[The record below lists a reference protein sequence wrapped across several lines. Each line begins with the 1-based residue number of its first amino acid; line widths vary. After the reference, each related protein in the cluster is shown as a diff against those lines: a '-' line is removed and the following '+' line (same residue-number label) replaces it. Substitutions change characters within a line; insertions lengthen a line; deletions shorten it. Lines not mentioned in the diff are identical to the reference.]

1 MAGRANR
8 GTDGG
13 QEVIQRAA
21 AGSGTD
27 AGLRGRTATWLS
39 NTAAL
44 LEITDPKVR
53 VNAQALMA
61 LAVIIGVGAFLRF
74 WGLSNVGLHGDEKTM
89 ALPAM
94 HLLRYGTPEMPTGFL
109 YPRAVAQLYLM
120 AWSMRLFG
128 VSEWALRFPSAV
140 CGVLLIPLAW
150 LAGRRFLGGWNLA
163 FTAAVALLPA
173 FIQDAQTARMYV
185 FLVTGVAGFMALLF
199 AWERTGKVGFLVAAV
214 IEMAVALEFHTL
226 AIFADWLCFLPG
238 LLAGDPRR
246 LRQGAI
252 AFVVIAVEFLALNH
266 WIDTQYPHAA
276 QALTVAVSNAPRA
289 PGAGRLDP
297 TWSLVIFLPALALS
311 WYAVR
316 ERGWLPIVLLTA
328 SLLAQVSRLDHVA
341 ILLVIAAL
349 VIARRNG
356 RLSPA
361 RLGVYFGICALV
373 AALQIEYDLVHHVG
387 KLPQILGLML
397 GWPSVRP
404 WIAISR
410 LSWAAVPIAAA
421 GAAVGLW
428 RLALRRR
435 MPAHLLLFALGVWLP
450 LLQIGLISW
459 DVPPRYTGAQILPLL
474 IAAFA
479 SARWG
484 AERLS
489 ELLARRRAPAHAPAV
504 ALTAAALVCLL
515 VINPTHLEAAVDP
528 SYLHYPD
535 HKGAAA
541 FVESQHP
548 KPDDIIVAED
558 ALMQTFYLGHVDYWL
573 QARNMAAPF
582 LSEIDGRWVDMY
594 TGAPLIGTGAQLEQL
609 VKRRDGGAI
618 YVIGSGEGMQDGRK
632 MMRGLGIA
640 QVLHSSLFHLIY
652 VGRDG
657 LTDVWKADVPRH
669 RLTAASVAHA
679 R

>member
-1 MAGRANR
+1 MTEQVLGKSGSARAH
-8 GTDGG
+8 
-13 QEVIQRAA
+13 
-21 AGSGTD
+21 
-27 AGLRGRTATWLS
+27 LRGRTTAWLA
-39 NTAAL
+39 NTASL
-44 LEITDPKVR
+44 FETTDPKAR
-53 VNAQALMA
+53 LDAQTLAALV
-61 LAVIIGVGAFLRF
+61 LIVGVGVFLRF
-74 WGLSNVGLHGDEKTM
+74 WGLSAVGLHGDEKTM

-94 HLLRYGTPEMPTGFL
+94 HLLRYGTPEMPTGFI

-140 CGVLLIPLAW
+140 CGVVLIPLAW
-150 LAGRRFLGGWNLA
+150 LAGRRFLGERWNLA
-163 FTAAVALLPA
+163 FAAAVALLPA

-238 LLAGDPRR
+238 LLAGDPRK

-289 PGAGRLDP
+289 PRAGRLDLLWP
-297 TWSLVIFLPALALS
+297 LVIFLPALALS

-316 ERGWLPIVLLTA
+316 ERGWLPIALLTA
-328 SLLAQVSRLDHVA
+328 SLLAQVSRLDHIA
-341 ILLVIAAL
+341 ILLIIAAL

-356 RLSPA
+356 QLSPS
-361 RLGVYFGICALV
+361 RVGIYFGICALV
-373 AALQIEYDLVHHVG
+373 AALQIENDLAHHVG
-387 KLPQILGLML
+387 KLTQILGLML

-410 LSWAAVPIAAA
+410 LSWAAVPIAAV

-435 MPAHLLLFALGVWLP
+435 IPPHLLLLALGVWLP
-450 LLQIGLISW
+450 MQQIGLFSW
-459 DVPPRYTGAQILPLL
+459 DVPPRYTGGQILPLL
-474 IAAFA
+474 IVAFA
-479 SARWG
+479 SVCWG

-489 ELLARRRAPAHAPAV
+489 ALLARTSAGAHARAV
-504 ALTAAALVCLL
+504 ALAVAALACVL
-515 VINPTHLEAAVDP
+515 VIDPTHLEAAAAP

-535 HKGAAA
+535 HKGAAE
-541 FVESQHP
+541 FIESQHP
-548 KPDDIIVAED
+548 KPGDILIAED

-582 LSEIDGRWVDMY
+582 LSKIDGRWVDMY

-609 VKRRDGGAI
+609 VRERHGGAI
-618 YVIGSGEGMQDGRK
+618 YVIGSGEDMQDGRK

-640 QVLHSSLFHLIY
+640 QVLGSPAFHLVY
-652 VGRDG
+652 VGRDR
-657 LTDVWKADVPRH
+657 LTDVWKVDAPQH
-669 RLTAASVAHA
+669 RPTAASVVHV